1 MKERHM
7 RKKKKKTVQHVC
19 FYMVELLL
27 LESVNKAPEI
37 LWSLLAVSH
46 LPSLSLSLSLSLY
59 FFLLLETGTHER

>member
-1 MKERHM
+1 
-7 RKKKKKTVQHVC
+7 
-19 FYMVELLL
+19 MVELLL

-46 LPSLSLSLSLSLY
+46 LPSLSLSLSLY